1 MKFCHFKQKSAI
13 WDSAKWNPQYG
24 EEEQCLCKSY
34 RNNNGE
40 SDTVYRETGP
50 YISLRWKFSH
60 RELIG

>member
-1 MKFCHFKQKSAI
+1 MMIVEIHGRLQ
-13 WDSAKWNPQYG
+13 

-50 YISLRWKFSH
+50 YISLRLKFSH